1 MNRTQALRDTQLAD
15 FAEHGEGR
23 ASVIVEAK
31 RSPIAPTPSVR
42 VHRTVTDARD
52 RLPVVASKRTSTPRP
67 APATLMGELEA
78 ALRRLGLVDRAR
90 RNELA
95 GSFVLEVTPSELK
108 QLAELP
114 VVQAIRSNRFRRVAY

>member
-1 MNRTQALRDTQLAD
+1 MSKQALRDTDLAD
-15 FAEHGEGR
+15 FVLNGEGR

-31 RSPIAPTPSVR
+31 RAPTAPTAVSLR
-42 VHRTVTDARD
+42 RTVTDARD
-52 RLPVVASKRTSTPRP
+52 RLPSAAGKRATSTRA
-67 APATLMGELEA
+67 APTTNMSGLEA

-95 GSFVLEVTPSELK
+95 GSFVLEVTPSEFR

-114 VVQAIRSNRFRRVAY
+114 DVQAIRSNRFHRRVAY